1 MSVSTKNPRP
11 SKSASQT
18 TQPPTELPDVVE
30 DGKRR
35 RPRILVVT
43 PEITYLPAGMG
54 NLAQRL
60 TAKAG
65 GLADVSASL
74 VSALYE
80 QGADVHVTL
89 PDYRKLFQLDV
100 HSVMGNEFER
110 VSRSLPEQHI
120 HLAED
125 RIFYHQSSVYNAA
138 DNHLISLAFQRE
150 IINHIIPQVRPDLIH
165 CNDWMTG
172 LIPAVAKRH
181 GIPCLFTVHNIHTE
195 RLTLGTIEDRGIDAV
210 DFWENLFYTETPSSY
225 EHTRENIPVDFLA
238 SGIFAADHV
247 NCVSRTFL
255 HEVIDGRHDFVPGHI
270 RHELWAK
277 ANAQRAT
284 GILNAPDAS
293 YDPATDPYLE
303 HNYDSSNH
311 PAGKAKNKRQLQE
324 ELGLEINPD
333 APIFF
338 WPSRLDPVQ
347 KGCSLLS
354 DILYETIS
362 AHWDSGMQI
371 AIVANGAYQQIFRDI
386 VAHHDLGKRVAVAD
400 FSEGQSRLGYAGSD
414 FMLMP
419 SSFEPCGLPQMVSP
433 KYGTLS
439 VAHHTGGIRDTV
451 DHLDPFRNSGNGFV
465 YENHDGFALR
475 WAIDEAMHFYKRP
488 AEEKAKQISRIM
500 QESLGR
506 FNHNTTAASYIDLYE
521 RMLGQPVTA

>member
-1 MSVSTKNPRP
+1 MP
-11 SKSASQT
+11 SKSS
-18 TQPPTELPDVVE
+18 PTSSVTLHSTPEKTE
-30 DGKRR
+30 ER

-60 TAKAG
+60 HAKAG

-74 VSALYE
+74 VKALHE
-80 QGADVHVTL
+80 QGADVHVAL
-89 PDYRKLFQLDV
+89 PDYRKLFQLDI

-125 RIFYHQSSVYNAA
+125 RIFYHQSSVYNPE

-172 LIPAVAKRH
+172 LIPAVARRH

-195 RLTLGTIEDRGIDAV
+195 RLTMATIEDRGIDAV
-210 DFWENLFYTETPSSY
+210 DFWEHLFFTEPPQHY
-225 EHTRENIPVDFLA
+225 EHTREHIPVDFLA

-255 HEVIDGRHDFVPGHI
+255 HEVIDGRHEFVPNHI
-270 RHELWAK
+270 RHELWSK
-277 ANAQRAT
+277 AHAQCAS
-284 GILNAPDAS
+284 GILNAPDDS
-293 YDPATDPYLE
+293 YNPATDPYLE
-303 HNYDSSNH
+303 DHYDADSVVE
-311 PAGKAKNKRQLQE
+311 GKAKNKRRLQE
-324 ELGLEINPD
+324 ELGLGIDPD

-347 KGCSLLS
+347 KGCGLLS
-354 DILYETIS
+354 DILYETVA
-362 AHWDSGMQI
+362 AHADSNLQI

-386 VAHHDLGKRVAVAD
+386 VDFHGLHKNVAVAD
-400 FSEGQSRLGYAGSD
+400 FNERQSRLGYAASD

-451 DHLDPFRNSGNGFV
+451 EHLDPFRNTGNGFV
-465 YENHDGFALR
+465 YENQDGFALR
-475 WAIDEAMHFYKRP
+475 WAIDEAMHFHKRP
-488 AEEKAKQISRIM
+488 QEEKTAQLSRIM
-500 QESLGR
+500 RESAER
-506 FNHNTTAASYIDLYE
+506 FNHNTTAAAYIDRYE
-521 RMLGQPVTA
+521 KMLNRKVTQK